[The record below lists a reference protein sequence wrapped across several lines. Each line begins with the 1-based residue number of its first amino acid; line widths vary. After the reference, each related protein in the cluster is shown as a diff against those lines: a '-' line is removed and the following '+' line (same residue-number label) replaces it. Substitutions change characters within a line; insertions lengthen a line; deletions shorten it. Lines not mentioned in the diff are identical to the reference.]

1 MKWSPDAEDA
11 LSRVPFFVRK
21 RVRKRVEEEAL
32 RSGARE
38 VRLEHVTI
46 CKKRFLNSMDD
57 EVRGY
62 QIESCF
68 GPGGCPNRAADSG
81 ELLQSLETLL
91 GGENLRAFL
100 KERVGGPLKVH
111 HEFRITVADCP
122 NACSRPQIADIGIIG
137 ASLPG
142 LSGEPCTMCGACTEA
157 CKEEALTLPDE
168 SETPVI
174 DVDKCLACGQCIA
187 VCPTGT
193 LREDARGFRILLGG
207 KLGRHPQLGWEI
219 GGVHPAEDV
228 VRIVKQCIDLY
239 RGKCLHGERFGE
251 VLNRIGMEEEKKY
264 DFLMQVKDER
274 PNMK

>member
-1 MKWSPDAEDA
+1 MKWSPEAEDA

-32 RSGARE
+32 RSGPGE
-38 VRLEHVTI
+38 VRLEHVTT

-62 QIESCF
+62 QIENCF

-100 KERVGGPLKVH
+100 KELVGGPLKMH

-142 LSGEPCTMCGACTEA
+142 LSGEPCTMCEACTEA
-157 CKEEALTLPDE
+157 CKEEALTLPDGD
-168 SETPVI
+168 ETPVI
-174 DVDKCLACGQCIA
+174 DFEKCLACGQCIA

-193 LREDARGFRILLGG
+193 LREEKEGFAYCWAENSAAIPSSAG
-207 KLGRHPQLGWEI
+207 KSEASTR
-219 GGVHPAEDV
+219 
-228 VRIVKQCIDLY
+228 R
-239 RGKCLHGERFGE
+239 R
-251 VLNRIGMEEEKKY
+251 
-264 DFLMQVKDER
+264 R
-274 PNMK
+274 PSVS